1 VFRRDATFLLKLTFL
16 IDCVMKFTS
25 VLLLKDLGINTLYEC
40 FGNAFLVVY
49 NILTFHMI

>member
-25 VLLLKDLGINTLYEC
+25 VLLLKDLGLNVLYGC
-40 FGNAFLVVY
+40 FRNAFLVVY
-49 NILTFHMI
+49 NILSFHMM